1 MVIGRAMAFLGGRKA
16 TMAMRCW
23 ETLGLGYGY
32 GMQLLGSGLQRRE
45 PL

>member
-23 ETLGLGYGY
+23 EALGF
-32 GMQLLGSGLQRRE
+32 GLRDAAFGFRASKT
-45 PL
+45 